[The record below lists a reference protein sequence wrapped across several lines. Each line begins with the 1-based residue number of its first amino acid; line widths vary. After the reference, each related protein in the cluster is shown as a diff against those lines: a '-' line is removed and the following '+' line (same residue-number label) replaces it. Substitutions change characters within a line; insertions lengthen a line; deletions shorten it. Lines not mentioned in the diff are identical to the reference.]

1 MANRSERLRKAYEF
15 KLGKDVASKL
25 SDEQIA
31 LISGYYSSLSKDE
44 QSQIDIDIFMGKTN
58 DLSEMAS
65 SFIEENEEP
74 PVKKAKVT
82 ATATKEKPKGALV
95 PVGKSGEDLVDE
107 KIDERILRIIGLED
121 VFDIDYDTYISLLKE
136 QSVLISTGKSKI
148 PREEEILIQDEF
160 KRVKKR
166 KGKGRFKVSKITA
179 ESFKKGTAVG
189 LNLQKLSAEVKSPPL
204 MLSPAMESAE
214 KINEIVEIKDAL
226 KEIIGYLTQQN
237 KDAKKKAELDR
248 RSAENRR
255 RAEKESALEKGS
267 GKVMKIAEKILAPV
281 KSLLQKI
288 IDFITAV
295 FFGRALI
302 KLIDWLANPENKTKI
317 DSILRFLGDHWP
329 ALLALYLRFG
339 TGLGK
344 FVGAISNIVIK
355 GGIRLSALALQLLAK
370 AGVGK
375 AAGAAKFLGG
385 RGGRL
390 LGAGLQLA
398 ATVGSTQALSSGI
411 ENFGGI
417 GGEKQEPPKVEG
429 RVGGGAIKIPKFAGG
444 GFNFGGFGNLFSGI
458 GNFFSGLV
466 SGKKG
471 VDKIPAMLSDGEFV
485 MSAGAVR
492 KHGVS
497 TLEAMNAAGGGT
509 NKPRMISGATYA
521 AGGGLIG
528 DIPLDP
534 RVGTNPDDNTLRRYA
549 RMFSQ
554 NGKFGVEEDLFKTFK
569 KLGGVADFEKM
580 VGGKQNFQGIQQGMH
595 GADDAL
601 DAIRRSAI
609 EKLKGANKPQSS
621 TRIGSALDNT
631 TSALDDLIKSNKRG
645 LRDTGFKLGF
655 RTAPENRML
664 PSAGQSSANAMRA
677 AQKAAQNVR
686 SPIPA
691 SRAIVPYAGGGLS
704 KIPTQRIFTNMKV
717 PGGIGS
723 IKSLGAEILLNY
735 LLQKG
740 MDYIDAKMIADQV
753 EKGKRATSEKRDTGI
768 EKLRKLVDK
777 EERWQKGP
785 GGLFDKIIKM
795 GEETLSESKSKRAR
809 AILSGLGANTYQG
822 SAIKGGYGL
831 KDESFKDA
839 PKTQIMSDDK
849 GRFFVGYKAMRN
861 GKIQY
866 VRGPEPGTGSS
877 NPLEMLGRAINPN
890 AYKQVDA
897 ISAKNKY
904 QEASAGSI
912 SSLKARGAS
921 QLTLANRQSELK
933 RYAPSAPS
941 RPTPRVVYRQGAGTG
956 GARTK
961 SDLMGGATPKVP
973 SFSAS
978 HPSGHSRSAKML
990 GIK

>member
-31 LISGYYSSLSKDE
+31 LISGYYSSLSEDE
-44 QSQIDIDIFMGKTN
+44 QRKIDSNIFMGKTN

-65 SFIEENEEP
+65 SFIEENDEP
-74 PVKKAKVT
+74 PVERAKAT
-82 ATATKEKPKGALV
+82 ATATKEPPKGDALV

-166 KGKGRFKVSKITA
+166 KGTGRFKVSKITA
-179 ESFKKGTAVG
+179 ASFKKGTAVG
-189 LNLQKLSAEVKSPPL
+189 LNLQKLSAEVNSPPL

-248 RSAENRR
+248 RTTENRK

-281 KSLLQKI
+281 KSLLQRI

-355 GGIRLSALALQLLAK
+355 GGIRLAALALQLLAK

-417 GGEKQEPPKVEG
+417 GGDEKQEPPKVEG
-429 RVGGGAIKIPKFAGG
+429 RVGGGVIKIPKFAGG
-444 GFNFGGFGNLFSGI
+444 GFNFGGFGNLFGGI
-458 GNFFSGLV
+458 GNFFNGLV

-492 KHGVS
+492 KHGVG

-509 NKPRMISGATYA
+509 NKPKIVSGATYA

-528 DIPLDP
+528 SGPMTMNSDKPSSSPTAPKIPILSPINLSSSSSNVNVSTGNNAIDI
-534 RVGTNPDDNTLRRYA
+534 
-549 RMFSQ
+549 
-554 NGKFGVEEDLFKTFK
+554 
-569 KLGGVADFEKM
+569 
-580 VGGKQNFQGIQQGMH
+580 
-595 GADDAL
+595 
-601 DAIRRSAI
+601 SA
-609 EKLKGANKPQSS
+609 N
-621 TRIGSALDNT
+621 
-631 TSALDDLIKSNKRG
+631 LIKKEEA
-645 LRDTGFKLGF
+645 L
-655 RTAPENRML
+655 
-664 PSAGQSSANAMRA
+664 SS
-677 AQKAAQNVR
+677 V
-686 SPIPA
+686 SPGKNDYI
-691 SRAIVPYAGGGLS
+691 
-704 KIPTQRIFTNMKV
+704 V
-717 PGGIGS
+717 PGGKSVVSGTDWSNIG
-723 IKSLGAEILLNY
+723 
-735 LLQKG
+735 
-740 MDYIDAKMIADQV
+740 
-753 EKGKRATSEKRDTGI
+753 
-768 EKLRKLVDK
+768 
-777 EERWQKGP
+777 
-785 GGLFDKIIKM
+785 
-795 GEETLSESKSKRAR
+795 
-809 AILSGLGANTYQG
+809 
-822 SAIKGGYGL
+822 
-831 KDESFKDA
+831 
-839 PKTQIMSDDK
+839 PKT
-849 GRFFVGYKAMRN
+849 
-861 GKIQY
+861 KIY
-866 VRGPEPGTGSS
+866 
-877 NPLEMLGRAINPN
+877 
-890 AYKQVDA
+890 AY
-897 ISAKNKY
+897 
-904 QEASAGSI
+904 
-912 SSLKARGAS
+912 
-921 QLTLANRQSELK
+921 
-933 RYAPSAPS
+933 P
-941 RPTPRVVYRQGAGTG
+941 
-956 GARTK
+956 
-961 SDLMGGATPKVP
+961 
-973 SFSAS
+973 
-978 HPSGHSRSAKML
+978 
-990 GIK
+990 